1 MFLREWLDQRAL
13 LNHDILCNQLRNE
26 LCALRADA
34 THNAA
39 VRLKTWPRREPE
51 YRRLFDATLEALSP
65 AQLVDSAVFACWNED
80 MKRNFRPV
88 FHELFVATSG
98 VAEQVRDLHQLLSK
112 SLEGVKVYLATP
124 QAKRTAEAVA
134 SLQTVLDA
142 LSAAISA
149 LPKEIGAIK

>member
-1 MFLREWLDQRAL
+1 
-13 LNHDILCNQLRNE
+13 
-26 LCALRADA
+26 
-34 THNAA
+34 
-39 VRLKTWPRREPE
+39 
-51 YRRLFDATLEALSP
+51 
-65 AQLVDSAVFACWNED
+65 

-88 FHELFVATSG
+88 FQELFVATSG
-98 VAEQVRDLHQLLSK
+98 VAEQVRELHQLLNK

-149 LPKEIGAIK
+149 LPKEIGGIK